1 MLVIRLSVYCDH
13 EVSLPIVL
21 LLLIIIITIIL
32 LRDKMMRDAELIEA
46 LDQISRVGGVA
57 VVHAENGDIVAE
69 VILIFQIIIIIVIII
84 IVIIIITR
92 RQIIMN
98 HYNAMIIICLH
109 YYVAV
114 LHF

>member
-1 MLVIRLSVYCDH
+1 
-13 EVSLPIVL
+13 
-21 LLLIIIITIIL
+21 
-32 LRDKMMRDAELIEA
+32 MMRDAELIEA

-69 VILIFQIIIIIVIII
+69 VMLILQII
-84 IVIIIITR
+84 IIIITR